1 MLKAIVLTAGILPN
15 LQLGQCIRD
24 TQYSGLKSTYGFT
37 EKVVDTGK
45 TTVVVLQWST
55 MLEGWIG
62 PFIKDKSDI
71 DSNYENVQC
80 PVEK

>member
-1 MLKAIVLTAGILPN
+1 MIKLALLTVALLPN
-15 LQLGQCIRD
+15 LYVGKCIRNV
-24 TQYSGLKSTYGFT
+24 QYSGLKSTYGFT

-45 TTVVVLQWST
+45 TTIVVLQWST